1 MEQCLLLKG
10 NGLDPLFDPFRKAN
24 GGRTTKNARRR
35 VWDFE
40 SE

>member
-10 NGLDPLFDPFRKAN
+10 NGLDSLLTPSESQRRADE
-24 GGRTTKNARRR
+24 KNARRR

-40 SE
+40 NE